1 MELSVGADLKM
12 DSLSWD
18 DRLNRCYFFA
28 VAAIVDRTLIE
39 HVLIS
44 SMKRFID
51 ANEEYPF
58 VKPAELKPGGIAP
71 TLEHPLHN
79 TALVLLLEQEFPDNL
94 KTFIRVRKK
103 NALIAKNLNYF
114 TLPDAENID
123 GIGAFREIMSVK
135 TMEAI
140 KPLLG
145 LDMGLLAQRKKKK
158 GSYGIEFSNFH
169 VRIDAVLDSIIEDFG
184 VELKYLSKHLFEQGE
199 EYADLLEAKFYE
211 SFGMKINASGR
222 RTAAIV
228 GHRLLSQYLDSLH
241 TVYCGSTEAR
251 CLYKI
256 HSDDTLTRIVLIQIT
271 NSDIEEITSTF
282 NLTVPELEA
291 HYLIPADKEKKPG
304 KGLKAA
310 LFLVRNTRQPAG
322 LPPIDRKP
330 RREISV
336 MERWISIDLQCIL
349 PLPSSTD
356 RPPLQ
361 WNWVYRT
368 TGRVS
373 DGAGE

>member
-1 MELSVGADLKM
+1 M

-18 DRLNRCYFFA
+18 DRLNRCYFLA
-28 VAAIVDRTLIE
+28 VAAIVERTLIE
-39 HVLIS
+39 HVLIHS
-44 SMKRFID
+44 LERFIE
-51 ANEEYPF
+51 AGEEYPF
-58 VKPAELKPGGIAP
+58 VKPAELKPGGISP
-71 TLEHPLHN
+71 TLEHSLHN

-103 NALIAKNLNYF
+103 NSLLAKNLSYF
-114 TLPDAENID
+114 TLPDAENIE
-123 GIGAFREIMSVK
+123 GIGGFREIISMK

-140 KPLLG
+140 KPLLS

-158 GSYGIEFSNFH
+158 GGYGIEFSNFH

-184 VELKYLSKHLFEQGE
+184 VDLKYLSKHLFEQGE

-211 SFGMKINASGR
+211 SFGMKVNASGR

-256 HSDDTLTRIVLIQIT
+256 HCDDTLTRIVLIQISD
-271 NSDIEEITSTF
+271 SDIEELTATF

-291 HYLIPADKEKKPG
+291 HYLLPAEKVEESG
-304 KGLKAA
+304 TTGKAA
-310 LFLVRNTRQPAG
+310 LFLVRNNRQPAA
-322 LPPIDRKP
+322 LQPVDRKP
-330 RREISV
+330 RREISA

-349 PLPSSTD
+349 PLPNSTE

-368 TGRVS
+368 TGRTN
-373 DGAGE
+373 DGAPE